1 MLILDYFNFWRICW
15 KFRVSDLFLRLNFML
30 WFDYFT
36 NILIS
41 VIEFYI
47 GRIAILL
54 NWYKYWTIVD
64 VLRTVLSIRCHV
76 WECLIIWYFF
86 NWAVCYYW
94 VYFSF
99 YNWVFSW
106 RETDILN
113 WIIRI
118 RWRNVH
124 LDSFRLEF

>member
-1 MLILDYFNFWRICW
+1 MLILDYFIFWRICW

-54 NWYKYWTIVD
+54 NWHKYWTIVD
-64 VLRTVLSIRCHV
+64 VLRTVLSIRCHER
-76 WECLIIWYFF
+76 ECLIIRYFF

-94 VYFSF
+94 VYLSF